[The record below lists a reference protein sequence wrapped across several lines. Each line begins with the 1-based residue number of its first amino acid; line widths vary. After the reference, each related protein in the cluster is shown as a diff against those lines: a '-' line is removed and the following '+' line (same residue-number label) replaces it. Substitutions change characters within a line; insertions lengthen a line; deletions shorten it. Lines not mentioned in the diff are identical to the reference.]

1 MTPSELTYIN
11 KCTAP
16 PLNASGSTVSIGL
29 SDSALKNMKIITKII
44 SRSKVCLIKAFLLI
58 MM

>member
-1 MTPSELTYIN
+1 MTSSELTYID
-11 KCTAP
+11 KCMVP